1 IVYADIRISL
11 HGRIS
16 PQWLALDQLVPALSN
31 ETLWE
36 PQLEAAKSLLLDPGH
51 EENAPKVVLKA
62 HSAQL
67 VAAAATVP
75 EALEA
80 VTAVALAATVTEAQ
94 PKPIKPQPIAAAD
107 AVPASSQVVVSSQA
121 VEAASSQVE
130 VTGGPGQITE
140 NSSKYG
146 FYMHVFHHPAA
157 VIYQVRQVKVFF
169 PGSPIYIM
177 TDGGTDFSPLCKL
190 EGCTFV
196 SCPPSNDRWHP
207 WPFFRRLYDAA
218 LSLKT
223 EFVIMLEPD
232 NTIHG
237 PIKETPKHDAGGLYV
252 QGRTFA
258 GADY

>member
-130 VTGGPGQITE
+130 VTGGPG
-140 NSSKYG
+140 
-146 FYMHVFHHPAA
+146 
-157 VIYQVRQVKVFF
+157 
-169 PGSPIYIM
+169 
-177 TDGGTDFSPLCKL
+177 
-190 EGCTFV
+190 
-196 SCPPSNDRWHP
+196 
-207 WPFFRRLYDAA
+207 
-218 LSLKT
+218 
-223 EFVIMLEPD
+223 
-232 NTIHG
+232 
-237 PIKETPKHDAGGLYV
+237 
-252 QGRTFA
+252 
-258 GADY
+258 